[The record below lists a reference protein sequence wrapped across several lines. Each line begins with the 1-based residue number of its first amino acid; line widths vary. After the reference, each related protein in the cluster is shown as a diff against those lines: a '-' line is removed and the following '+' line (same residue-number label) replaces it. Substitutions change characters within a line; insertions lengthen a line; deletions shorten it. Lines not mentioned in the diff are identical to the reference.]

1 MERLNLVARL
11 EKGSL
16 FKSRKDEKK
25 KSCAKVTY
33 IKARLASKIQDGANN
48 PGQWQFV
55 DAN

>member
-1 MERLNLVARL
+1 MERLNLVARS

-16 FKSRKDEKK
+16 FKSRKDEK